1 MPDAWSR
8 EQVLQN
14 NQSAVIYL
22 LYLNCAE
29 MLATYN
35 LKYSYTREA
44 LCLLTHTKGIRS
56 VHLHKNYTL
65 DSISI

>member
-1 MPDAWSR
+1 
-8 EQVLQN
+8 
-14 NQSAVIYL
+14 
-22 LYLNCAE
+22 

-35 LKYSYTREA
+35 LKYSYTEEA

-65 DSISI
+65 DSISIWNNILLYICFPVITLYFKTIPTL